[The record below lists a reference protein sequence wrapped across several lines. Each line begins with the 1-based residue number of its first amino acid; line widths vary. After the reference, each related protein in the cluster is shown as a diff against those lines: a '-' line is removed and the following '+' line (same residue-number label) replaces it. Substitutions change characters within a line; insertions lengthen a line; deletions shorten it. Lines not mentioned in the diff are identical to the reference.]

1 MNDVREL
8 AAAFSGVLARQGGT
22 MNLQALLPERMLIEA
37 GAGRRLRAALA
48 AVSEGAYV
56 AATRELTAY
65 SGGMAN
71 GTAGYR
77 VQGGIGIIDI
87 RGVLSK
93 KFSLWGL
100 IFGGQTSTEYV
111 LAGLN
116 AALEDEA
123 VKQVLLVVDSPGGDV
138 SGIDELA
145 DAIFAARDVKPI
157 VALGADSC
165 MSAGYWLACQAGKL
179 YVTPNASVGSI
190 GVRWEQES
198 SERLE
203 KNLGIDC
210 RSFAS
215 TPAKLHMPDAA
226 IQQVVDDLAANF
238 TAAVA
243 RGRGVDVTVATEL
256 SDALVYVG
264 ARAVSRGLAD
274 GVTSLQSLIG
284 QMQAEVEAPPV
295 VALSLEVE
303 PPCEDMTARAEG
315 ATNDTRAGEVAPA
328 LTAHK
333 EDTMS
338 DTPPNVEALVQR
350 LDALEAKGTATEAE
364 LAALKAENEALKAKA
379 EATASTVATVTTDRD
394 ADRLVAD
401 LKGEN
406 GGPVRLAAKDD
417 EGEKFVREMVAAK
430 GHEEARAYFTRT
442 LAVLGK
448 GAGSVVASTASPTA
462 LPARNH
468 FDAIGPAKWAG
479 SADPVMQEYGR
490 KIEWIDAAEKSGRTF
505 KTAAEAFAAYGAAHK
520 SAA

>member
-1 MNDVREL
+1 
-8 AAAFSGVLARQGGT
+8 

-37 GAGRRLRAALA
+37 GAGRRLRAALS
-48 AVSEGAYV
+48 AVSESAYA
-56 AATRELTAY
+56 AATRDLTAY

-71 GTAGYR
+71 GSAGYR
-77 VQGGIGIIDI
+77 VQGSIGILDI

-116 AALEDEA
+116 AALADEA

-157 VALGADSC
+157 VALGADNC
-165 MSAGYWLACQAGKL
+165 MSGGYWLACQAGKFF
-179 YVTPNASVGSI
+179 VTPNASVGSI

-198 SERLE
+198 AERLE

-243 RGRGVDVTVATEL
+243 RGRGVDLAVATEL

-274 GVTSLQSLIG
+274 GVTSLQALIG
-284 QMQAEVEAPPV
+284 QMQAEVETPPV
-295 VALSLEVE
+295 FDLSLDLE
-303 PPCEDMTARAEG
+303 PPCEDMAARAGCAET
-315 ATNDTRAGEVAPA
+315 ATRAGGD
-328 LTAHK
+328 LTAQQ
-333 EDTMS
+333 EDTME
-338 DTPPNVEALVQR
+338 DPNPIVEALVQR
-350 LDALEAKGTATEAE
+350 VDALEAKDKATTEK
-364 LAALKAENEALKAKA
+364 LAALEAENTALRASA
-379 EATASTVATVTTDRD
+379 EATASTVATVTSDRD

-406 GGPVRLAAKDD
+406 GGPVRLAAQD
-417 EGEKFVREMVAAK
+417 EDGEKVVRDRVAAK
-430 GHEEARAYFTRT
+430 GADEARAYFTQT

-448 GAGSVVASTASPTA
+448 GEGSVVTSASGKAVPA
-462 LPARNH
+462 ARNH
-468 FDAIGPAKWAG
+468 FDAFGPAKWQG
-479 SADPVMQEYGR
+479 SADPVMQAYGR
-490 KIEWIDAAEKSGRTF
+490 KIEWIDAAEKSGRKF
-505 KTAAEAFAAYGAAHK
+505 RTAAEAFAAYDAAHK